1 MKTSEINSG
10 RILSRSEQR
19 NVNGGD
25 DGGADCLQDNVCF
38 FPIAGGITATGTC
51 ATNSNA
57 QCVCDAQANY
67 GQSIVADFC
76 KRH

>member
-25 DGGADCLQDNVCF
+25 DGGADCLQGNSCT
-38 FPIAGGITATGTC
+38 FPIAGGVETYGVC
-51 ATNSNA
+51 ATNSNS
-57 QCVCDAQANY
+57 QCVCDARANS
-67 GQSIVADFC
+67 GQSIVADYC
-76 KRH
+76 KRP